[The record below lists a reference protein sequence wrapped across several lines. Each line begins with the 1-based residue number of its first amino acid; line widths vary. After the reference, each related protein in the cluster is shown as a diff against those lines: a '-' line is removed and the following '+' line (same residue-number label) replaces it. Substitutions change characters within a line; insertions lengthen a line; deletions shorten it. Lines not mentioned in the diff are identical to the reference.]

1 MSSVCGFGDK
11 LMPGSNQPLPNED
24 LLKFPCQF
32 EIKAM
37 GRRSPEFEGQI
48 SAIVNR
54 HLNSAPILGTRARC
68 SRQGRYVSVTCV
80 IHAVSREQLDAIYL
94 DLNSEPEVLMTL

>member
-1 MSSVCGFGDK
+1 MTSLMSV
-11 LMPGSNQPLPNED
+11 SNRSLPQEG
-24 LLKFPCQF
+24 LLEFPCRI

-37 GRRSPEFEGQI
+37 GRKSAEFQCQI

-54 HLNSAPILGTRARC
+54 HLSCASILDTRTRC
-68 SRQGRYVSVTCV
+68 SREGRYISVTCV
-80 IHAVSREQLDAIYL
+80 IDAENREQLDAIYL